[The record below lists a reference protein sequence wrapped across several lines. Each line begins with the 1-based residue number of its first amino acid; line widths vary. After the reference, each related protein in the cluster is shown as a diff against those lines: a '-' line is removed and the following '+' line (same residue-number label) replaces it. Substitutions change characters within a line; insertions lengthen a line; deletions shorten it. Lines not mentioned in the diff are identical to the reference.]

1 MSPHLVAETPAA
13 ANGKRIAVIGSGISG
28 LSAAWLLSQDHTV
41 TLYESAD
48 RLGGHSSTVE
58 APSPSGPI
66 AVDTGFIVYNEANY
80 PNLTAL
86 FAHLG
91 VPTKPAHM
99 SFAVSIDD
107 GAFEYSSHGL
117 RALFAQKRNYASP
130 KFWRMIGDLLRFQ
143 KEAPRDLPALELS
156 GMTLDAYLTHGGYGP
171 LFREAHLLPQ
181 AAAIWS
187 CSMGQMAGYPA
198 ASFIRFYMNHN
209 LLKLDLKPTWRT
221 VDGGSREYVHRL
233 ADAFTGT
240 VVTGADISG
249 VVRGL
254 DGAALRFGDGRLE
267 RFDAVVIATHAD
279 QALRLLDAPS
289 ADDRRLLGAI
299 PYRPNRVIL
308 HRDTGLMPKRRKAW
322 AAWTHLG
329 YSDRAGEGGVTY
341 WMNELQSLPGP
352 PLFVS
357 LNPAREPDPGL
368 VIGEWDY
375 EHPVFD
381 AAAVTAQAELWSLQ
395 GRRNVWF
402 AGAWFGSGFHED
414 GLQAG
419 LAVAEQL
426 GGVRRPWTVTNES
439 GRIPLQLPAASMTA
453 PPRPMDRVA

>member
-1 MSPHLVAETPAA
+1 MPPHLVAETPDISP
-13 ANGKRIAVIGSGISG
+13 GRRIAVVGSGISG
-28 LSAAWLLSQDHTV
+28 LSCAWLLSQGHDV
-41 TLYESAD
+41 TLFEAD
-48 RLGGHSSTVE
+48 DRIGGHSHTVD
-58 APSPSGPI
+58 APSPQQPV
-66 AVDTGFIVYNEANY
+66 AVDTGFIVYNETNY

-86 FAHLG
+86 FEHLA

-117 RALFAQKRNYASP
+117 GALFAQKRNYASP
-130 KFWRMIGDLLRFQ
+130 RFWRMIGDLLRFQ
-143 KEAPRDLPALELS
+143 KQAPRDLAELERS
-156 GMTLDAYLTHGGYGP
+156 GETLDAYLVRGGYGD

-187 CSMGQMAGYPA
+187 CTMGQMADYPA
-198 ASFIRFYMNHN
+198 ASFVRFYMNHN
-209 LLKLDLKPTWRT
+209 LLKLDLKPNWRT
-221 VDGGSREYVHRL
+221 VDGGSRAYVTRL
-233 ADAFTGT
+233 AAAFRGRT
-240 VVTGADISG
+240 VTNAGVTG
-249 VVRGL
+249 VLRGL
-254 DGAALRFGDGRLE
+254 DGAALRFDDGRLE
-267 RFDAVVIATHAD
+267 RFDAVVLATHSD
-279 QALRLLDAPS
+279 QALKLLEAPN
-289 ADDRRLLGAI
+289 DEDRRLLGAI
-299 PYRPNRVIL
+299 QYRPNRVIL
-308 HRDTGLMPKRRKAW
+308 HRDTSLMPKRRKAW
-322 AAWTHLG
+322 ASWTHMG

-357 LNPAREPDPGL
+357 LNPAKSPDPAL

-381 AAAVTAQAELWSLQ
+381 AAAVAAQSELWSLQ

-402 AGAWFGSGFHED
+402 AGAWFGAGFHED

-426 GGVRRPWTVTNES
+426 GRVRRPWSVADES
-439 GRIPLQLPAASMTA
+439 GRIPLGLA
-453 PPRPMDRVA
+453 PTPLARVA